1 MKLLTFFNLV
11 RTLKSHPEVMKRV
24 FVRMRR
30 EEAVGFHAALHQVRR
45 AVALLFEEM
54 KITGAVVA
62 ETDAAIA
69 AWGD

>member
-11 RTLKSHPEVMKRV
+11 RTLQSHPEVLKRV
-24 FVRMRR
+24 FDRMQR
-30 EEAVGFHAALHQVRR
+30 EEAVEFHIALHQVRC

-54 KITGAVVA
+54 KITGDVVA

-69 AWGD
+69 KWGE